1 MKLLFDFLPLLI
13 FFVAFK
19 RFGIYVATGA
29 VIAATLGQVAWLK
42 LRGRVVPLQLWLGLG
57 IVTVFGGATI
67 FLRDESFLKMKPTVL
82 YWTMAAA
89 LLVGRTV
96 LGRDFLKSMMG
107 EHLSMPEPGWRLMNR
122 MWIGFFVGM
131 GLANLYVARTF
142 PTPAWVSFKV
152 FWCTGLLLAFT
163 LVQALVLAK
172 YLPPDEEKP
181 AD

>member
-19 RFGIYVATGA
+19 RFGIYAATGA
-29 VIAATLGQVAWLK
+29 VIVATLGQVAWLK

-89 LLVGRTV
+89 LLFGRAV
-96 LGRDFLKSMMG
+96 LGR
-107 EHLSMPEPGWRLMNR
+107 
-122 MWIGFFVGM
+122 
-131 GLANLYVARTF
+131 
-142 PTPAWVSFKV
+142 
-152 FWCTGLLLAFT
+152 
-163 LVQALVLAK
+163 
-172 YLPPDEEKP
+172 
-181 AD
+181 